1 MSVSEKF
8 TNAFN
13 DLMDFEQAESNRP
26 AEKDVHSLDVLRVH
40 VDHLW
45 TQVQRSYEICR
56 DYKAPEGEKPI
67 DLKILRETYRKALS
81 SYKLVVSS
89 LNAEKEALSSLN
101 HPPEK
106 SERLSAPSPAGFDRS
121 HEYAIKLPPC
131 DTDVFYGSYKTWPT
145 FRDLF
150 SAIYIKNPRLSG
162 VEKLYHLNQK
172 TGGEARE
179 IISHVPLVN
188 EGFDIAWKSLADR
201 YENKRMQVNEQIRIL
216 FDLPAVSVHSSSSLK
231 LLQRTVTG
239 CLQTLK
245 TLDIITTSWDPILI
259 YLCSQKLPRNYLEDF
274 EKNLDDSS
282 QMPSWRNFDDFLTQ
296 KFKTLESVGNVQP
309 STSKSN
315 SKPQEKTYNPKDR
328 RIHTFQ
334 TKIEEKTKMRPNS
347 KKTPQPLTTV
357 TCQLCKESH
366 TLGKCP
372 KFLEKNIND
381 RIHFVKNSRS
391 CFNCL
396 TADHHI
402 KDCKSNYNCRTCNQ
416 RHHTLL
422 HKGNGASTMSLEQ
435 DASVRPS
442 TSAQAFTTTIQSIPD
457 TEQPHITTLALRE
470 ANRPALRP
478 QSRETLLFTALVEIE
493 SNGQR
498 YEARAIIDP
507 GSQSTFISDK
517 LKNRLRLP
525 TKRNLVHVSGL
536 SPTVTE
542 TSTQA
547 CIFTLC
553 SKVEPNFKLDVLAP
567 VLKTLPFNLP
577 PKDLDIDISTFEQ
590 PLADP
595 YFYVSQS
602 IDILIGL
609 DLGPS
614 IFDVA
619 APIRPLG
626 SLLAQ
631 KTVFGWIVGGPVEKS
646 TESKNEI
653 SLFNAVALDKIL
665 TQFWEV
671 EETPKPILRSEEDK
685 TCETIFQTTTYR
697 NSSGRFVVTLPFKN
711 GVEIGH
717 SRSIAMAQFLRMEKM
732 LSTKPDIKHQ
742 YDQVI
747 LEYLDLG
754 HMRKIHHSE
763 IQKRPNYYLPHHA
776 VIKPD
781 RVTTKLRVVFN
792 ASSPTS
798 NKKSLNDILYP
809 GPILQQDLVLQTLK
823 WRLFK
828 YVYNADITKMYRQI
842 LVDPSQTQYQR
853 ILFRKS
859 PKDPIEDFELQT
871 VTFGVNCAP
880 FLAIRT
886 LLQLAEDVRHS
897 HPLAAKVLEENMY
910 VDDVLAG
917 GHTVNEAIISRKQLE
932 SALLSAGFDLMKWT
946 SNDPQV
952 IKDLPEEKLL
962 SLDCLT
968 LSENIGTKTL
978 GIKWDIKA
986 DSFSFPQP
994 EIIIKPSYT
1003 KREVLST
1010 IARFFDPCGWLAPII
1025 IVAKLIMQQIWLDKV
1040 GWDDGLTPLT
1050 CITWQ
1055 NFLKTCPDIQSVKIP
1070 RWVQFTPES
1079 KVELH
1084 GFCDS
1089 SEKAYAATLYIR
1101 LETGN
1106 DIKCHLLVAK
1116 TRVAPIKKLSLPR
1129 LELCGA
1135 VLLSTLVSSTVP
1147 RLQLTSYDL
1156 HFWTDSTIV
1165 LSWLNRPSC
1174 TWNTFVGNRV
1184 AEITEKVGT
1193 SNWRHVESRYNPADI
1208 ATRGCSSTDLQTYD
1222 LWWYGPSWLKEPKSR
1237 WPVPKQMVE
1246 TTLEI
1251 KPVKTFFTTT
1261 YEDPLERFSSL
1272 SRAYRVL
1279 SYVFR
1284 FWRNTGSKRIHL
1296 RSTSTEIS
1304 SDEIKFVKTRLIII
1318 TQRHNFGEE
1327 YTQLS
1332 KKLQIASTSSLLTLN
1347 PFVDTFGIM
1356 RSNGRLTKSPSL
1368 TFNERHPI
1376 LIPHD
1381 CRLARLLVEHTH
1393 KSTLHGGSQLM
1404 IRILRTEF
1412 WIFRLKPLVKFV
1424 INHCKTCILYKKH
1437 TRNQIMASLPPER
1450 STFTR
1455 PFQNTGV
1462 DFAGPFNIRNYT
1474 GRACLITKGYVCIF
1488 VCFSTKAV
1496 HLEAT
1501 SDLSTQAFLAAFA
1514 RFIGRRG
1521 CPAKMFSDNGTN
1533 FTGAAEML
1541 KKDRI
1546 EFFRHL
1552 QSDLI
1557 TRHSSQDIEWN
1568 FIPPGAP
1575 HMGGLWEAGVK
1586 SFKSHLKRA
1595 IPDMTFTFEELS
1607 TILARIE
1614 SCLNSRPLS
1623 PANDDPNDLSPLTP
1637 GHFLIGAPI
1646 LSPAEPDLSS
1656 DNITLAN
1663 RWKRLKIISQQF
1675 CQRWKTEYLRELHRR
1690 YKWKRPQENVKMNDL
1705 VIIKDDR
1712 LPPNDWKLG
1721 RIIHLYPGSDD
1732 NSRVVDLKTS
1742 NGVIRRPITKLIP
1755 LLSN

>member
-1 MSVSEKF
+1 M
-8 TNAFN
+8 
-13 DLMDFEQAESNRP
+13 
-26 AEKDVHSLDVLRVH
+26 
-40 VDHLW
+40 
-45 TQVQRSYEICR
+45 
-56 DYKAPEGEKPI
+56 
-67 DLKILRETYRKALS
+67 
-81 SYKLVVSS
+81 
-89 LNAEKEALSSLN
+89 
-101 HPPEK
+101 
-106 SERLSAPSPAGFDRS
+106 
-121 HEYAIKLPPC
+121 
-131 DTDVFYGSYKTWPT
+131 
-145 FRDLF
+145 
-150 SAIYIKNPRLSG
+150 KNPRLSG

-201 YENKRMQVNEQIRIL
+201 YENKRMQVNEQIRTL
-216 FDLPAVSVHSSSSLK
+216 FDLPTVSVHSSSSLK

-259 YLCSQKLPRNYLEDF
+259 NLCSQKLPRNYLEDF

-315 SKPQEKTYNPKDR
+315 SKPQEKTYNPIDR
-328 RIHTFQ
+328 
-334 TKIEEKTKMRPNS
+334 
-347 KKTPQPLTTV
+347 
-357 TCQLCKESH
+357 
-366 TLGKCP
+366 
-372 KFLEKNIND
+372 
-381 RIHFVKNSRS
+381 RS

-547 CIFTLC
+547 F
-553 SKVEPNFKLDVLAP
+553 
-567 VLKTLPFNLP
+567 LKTLPFNLP
-577 PKDLDIDISTFEQ
+577 PKDLDINISTFEQ

-595 YFYVSQS
+595 HFYVSQP

-614 IFDVA
+614 IFDLA

-697 NSSGRFVVTLPFKN
+697 NSSGRFVVTLPFKK
-711 GVEIGH
+711 GEEIGH

-732 LSTKPDIKHQ
+732 LSTKPDSKQQ

-754 HMRKIHHSE
+754 HMRNIHHSE
-763 IQKRPNYYLPHHA
+763 IPKRPNYYLPHHA

-994 EIIIKPSYT
+994 EIVIKPSYT

-1010 IARFFDPCGWLAPII
+1010 IF
-1025 IVAKLIMQQIWLDKV
+1025 
-1040 GWDDGLTPLT
+1040 
-1050 CITWQ
+1050 
-1055 NFLKTCPDIQSVKIP
+1055 
-1070 RWVQFTPES
+1070 
-1079 KVELH
+1079 
-1084 GFCDS
+1084 
-1089 SEKAYAATLYIR
+1089 
-1101 LETGN
+1101 
-1106 DIKCHLLVAK
+1106 
-1116 TRVAPIKKLSLPR
+1116 
-1129 LELCGA
+1129 
-1135 VLLSTLVSSTVP
+1135 
-1147 RLQLTSYDL
+1147 
-1156 HFWTDSTIV
+1156 
-1165 LSWLNRPSC
+1165 
-1174 TWNTFVGNRV
+1174 
-1184 AEITEKVGT
+1184 
-1193 SNWRHVESRYNPADI
+1193 
-1208 ATRGCSSTDLQTYD
+1208 
-1222 LWWYGPSWLKEPKSR
+1222 
-1237 WPVPKQMVE
+1237 
-1246 TTLEI
+1246 
-1251 KPVKTFFTTT
+1251 
-1261 YEDPLERFSSL
+1261 
-1272 SRAYRVL
+1272 
-1279 SYVFR
+1279 
-1284 FWRNTGSKRIHL
+1284 
-1296 RSTSTEIS
+1296 
-1304 SDEIKFVKTRLIII
+1304 
-1318 TQRHNFGEE
+1318 
-1327 YTQLS
+1327 
-1332 KKLQIASTSSLLTLN
+1332 
-1347 PFVDTFGIM
+1347 
-1356 RSNGRLTKSPSL
+1356 
-1368 TFNERHPI
+1368 
-1376 LIPHD
+1376 
-1381 CRLARLLVEHTH
+1381 
-1393 KSTLHGGSQLM
+1393 
-1404 IRILRTEF
+1404 
-1412 WIFRLKPLVKFV
+1412 
-1424 INHCKTCILYKKH
+1424 
-1437 TRNQIMASLPPER
+1437 
-1450 STFTR
+1450 
-1455 PFQNTGV
+1455 
-1462 DFAGPFNIRNYT
+1462 
-1474 GRACLITKGYVCIF
+1474 
-1488 VCFSTKAV
+1488 
-1496 HLEAT
+1496 
-1501 SDLSTQAFLAAFA
+1501 
-1514 RFIGRRG
+1514 
-1521 CPAKMFSDNGTN
+1521 
-1533 FTGAAEML
+1533 
-1541 KKDRI
+1541 
-1546 EFFRHL
+1546 
-1552 QSDLI
+1552 
-1557 TRHSSQDIEWN
+1557 
-1568 FIPPGAP
+1568 
-1575 HMGGLWEAGVK
+1575 
-1586 SFKSHLKRA
+1586 
-1595 IPDMTFTFEELS
+1595 
-1607 TILARIE
+1607 
-1614 SCLNSRPLS
+1614 
-1623 PANDDPNDLSPLTP
+1623 
-1637 GHFLIGAPI
+1637 
-1646 LSPAEPDLSS
+1646 
-1656 DNITLAN
+1656 
-1663 RWKRLKIISQQF
+1663 
-1675 CQRWKTEYLRELHRR
+1675 
-1690 YKWKRPQENVKMNDL
+1690 
-1705 VIIKDDR
+1705 
-1712 LPPNDWKLG
+1712 
-1721 RIIHLYPGSDD
+1721 
-1732 NSRVVDLKTS
+1732 
-1742 NGVIRRPITKLIP
+1742 
-1755 LLSN
+1755 

>member
-26 AEKDVHSLDVLRVH
+26 AEKD
-40 VDHLW
+40 
-45 TQVQRSYEICR
+45 
-56 DYKAPEGEKPI
+56 
-67 DLKILRETYRKALS
+67 ALS

-106 SERLSAPSPAGFDRS
+106 SERLSAPSSAGFDRS

-162 VEKLYHLNQK
+162 VEKLYHLKQK

-179 IISHVPLVN
+179 IIFHVPLVN

-201 YENKRMQVNEQIRIL
+201 YENKRMQVNEQIRTL
-216 FDLPAVSVHSSSSLK
+216 FDLPTVS
-231 LLQRTVTG
+231 
-239 CLQTLK
+239 
-245 TLDIITTSWDPILI
+245 
-259 YLCSQKLPRNYLEDF
+259 KLPRSYLEDF

-282 QMPSWRNFDDFLTQ
+282 RMPSWRNFDDFLTQ

-309 STSKSN
+309 SPSKSN
-315 SKPQEKTYNPKDR
+315 SKAQEKIYNPKDR

-347 KKTPQPLTTV
+347 KKGPQPFTTV

-372 KFLEKNIND
+372 KFLENNIND
-381 RIHFVKNSRS
+381 RIQFVKNSRS

-402 KDCKSNYNCRTCNQ
+402 KDCKSNCNYRTCNQ

-422 HKGNGASTMSLEQ
+422 HKDSGASTTSLEQ

-442 TSAQAFTTTIQSIPD
+442 TSAQPLTTTIQSTTDI
-457 TEQPHITTLALRE
+457 EQPHITTLALRE
-470 ANRPALRP
+470 AN
-478 QSRETLLFTALVEIE
+478 Q

-507 GSQSTFISDK
+507 GSQLTFISDK

-525 TKRNLVHVSGL
+525 TKRNLVHVSDL

-542 TSTQA
+542 TSIQA

-595 YFYVSQS
+595 YFYVSQP

-609 DLGPS
+609 DLGHS
-614 IFDVA
+614 IFDLA

-646 TESKNEI
+646 TDSKNEI
-653 SLFNAVALDKIL
+653 SLFNAIALDKIL

-697 NSSGRFVVTLPFKN
+697 NSSRRFVVTLPFKN
-711 GVEIGH
+711 GEEIGH

-732 LSTKPDIKHQ
+732 LNAKPDIKHQ

-754 HMRKIHHSE
+754 YIRKIHHSE

-781 RVTTKLRVVFN
+781 RVTTKLRIVFN

-859 PKDPIEDFELQT
+859 PKKPIEDFELQT
-871 VTFGVNCAP
+871 VTFGVNCDP

-897 HPLAAKVLEENMY
+897 HPLATLEENMY
-910 VDDVLAG
+910 VEDVLAG

-952 IKDLPEEKLL
+952 IKDLPEEQLL

-994 EIIIKPSYT
+994 EIGTKPSYT
-1003 KREVLST
+1003 KRDVLST
-1010 IARFFDPCGWLAPII
+1010 IARFFDPRGWLAPII
-1025 IVAKLIMQQIWLDKV
+1025 VVAKLIMQQIWLDKV
-1040 GWDDGLTPLT
+1040 GWDDGLTQLT

-1089 SEKAYAATLYIR
+1089 SERAYAATVYIR
-1101 LETGN
+1101 LQTKN

-1165 LSWLNRPSC
+1165 LSWLNRASC

-1184 AEITEKVGT
+1184 AEITEK
-1193 SNWRHVESRYNPADI
+1193 
-1208 ATRGCSSTDLQTYD
+1208 C
-1222 LWWYGPSWLKEPKSR
+1222 GPSWLKEPKSR
-1237 WPVPKQMVE
+1237 WPVPKQTVE

-1251 KPVKTFFTTT
+1251 KPVKTFLTTT

-1279 SYVFR
+1279 AYVFR
-1284 FWRNTGSKRIHL
+1284 FWRNTGSKRIQL
-1296 RSTSTEIS
+1296 RSTSAEIS
-1304 SDEIKFVKTRLIII
+1304 SDEIKFVKTRIVII
-1318 TQRHNFGEE
+1318 TQRHHYGEE

-1347 PFVDTFGIM
+1347 PFLDTSGIM

-1393 KSTLHGGSQLM
+1393 ESTLHGGSQLM

-1412 WIFRLKPLVKFV
+1412 WIFRLKPLVKLV
-1424 INHCKTCILYKKH
+1424 INHC
-1437 TRNQIMASLPPER
+1437 Q
-1450 STFTR
+1450 
-1455 PFQNTGV
+1455 
-1462 DFAGPFNIRNYT
+1462 
-1474 GRACLITKGYVCIF
+1474 ACLITKGYVCIF
-1488 VCFSTKAV
+1488 ACFSIKAV

-1501 SDLSTQAFLAAFA
+1501 TDLSTQAFLAAFA
-1514 RFIGRRG
+1514 QFIGRRG

-1541 KKDRI
+1541 KKYRI

-1557 TRHSSQDIEWN
+1557 NRHSSQDIEWN

-1575 HMGGLWEAGVK
+1575 HMGGLWEAG
-1586 SFKSHLKRA
+1586 
-1595 IPDMTFTFEELS
+1595 T
-1607 TILARIE
+1607 
-1614 SCLNSRPLS
+1614 S
-1623 PANDDPNDLSPLTP
+1623 PGSDDPNDLSPLTP

-1663 RWKRLKIISQQF
+1663 RWKCLKIISQQF
-1675 CQRWKTEYLRELHRR
+1675 CQRWKTENLKELHRR
-1690 YKWKRPQENVKMNDL
+1690 YKWKRQQENVQIHDL